1 MTDFSD
7 MICPPPAPELTLMVT
22 ILAIIAKFA
31 ITVSFFVVFL
41 QSAEIYPTVLRGSG
55 QALGSTMAYAVGI
68 GSPAIIYLV
77 RTDTTED
84 LIGKEGC
91 GCIEYQSDKLW
102 YFSISGN
109 FLGTIFQK

>member
-1 MTDFSD
+1 MADLADLTWLDLTSL
-7 MICPPPAPELTLMVT
+7 PPPPTANELTLMVT
-22 ILAIIAKFA
+22 ILAIVAKFS

-77 RTDTTED
+77 R
-84 LIGKEGC
+84 
-91 GCIEYQSDKLW
+91 
-102 YFSISGN
+102 
-109 FLGTIFQK
+109 